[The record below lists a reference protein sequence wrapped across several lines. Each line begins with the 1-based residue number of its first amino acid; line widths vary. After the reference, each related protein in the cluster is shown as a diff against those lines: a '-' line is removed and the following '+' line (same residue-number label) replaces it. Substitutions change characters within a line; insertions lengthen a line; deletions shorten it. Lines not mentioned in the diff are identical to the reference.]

1 MSRETE
7 IRGSGEVCSQCWKTD
22 ERSAQT
28 PTREQRDIGERQWGS
43 MFTVLE
49 DRRRVSSDAYT

>member
-7 IRGSGEVCSQCWKTD
+7 IRDSGAACSQCWKTD

-28 PTREQRDIGERQWGS
+28 PTLEQRDIGERQWGGV
-43 MFTVLE
+43 FTVLE
-49 DRRRVSSDAYT
+49 DRRMVSSDTYT